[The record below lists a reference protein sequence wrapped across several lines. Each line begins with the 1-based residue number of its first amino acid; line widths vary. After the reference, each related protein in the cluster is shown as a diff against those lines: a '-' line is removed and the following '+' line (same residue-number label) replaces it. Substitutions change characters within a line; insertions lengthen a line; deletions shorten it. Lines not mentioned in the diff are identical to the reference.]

1 MYKRIIITR
10 IKLEHASI
18 IKKLALIL
26 NMSERLAFVSIC

>member
-10 IKLEHASI
+10 IKLEYASI

-26 NMSERLAFVSIC
+26 NNCRRG